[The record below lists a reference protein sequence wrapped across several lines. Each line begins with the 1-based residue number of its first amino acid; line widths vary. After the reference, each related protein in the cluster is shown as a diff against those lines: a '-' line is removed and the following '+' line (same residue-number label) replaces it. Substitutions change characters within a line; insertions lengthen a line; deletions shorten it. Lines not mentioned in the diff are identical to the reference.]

1 MPKFRLASLSFL
13 LTVLAVIAL
22 FQPVPYI
29 LEKPG
34 PLFNALGEI
43 DGQKLVAIS
52 GTKTYPTSG
61 ELNMTT
67 VSVYG
72 GPQEGVDLLQAIQG
86 WLDPRINVQPRELIY
101 PENLTEEEEQQMNV
115 ADFSESQSNATA
127 AALNYLGLPIKSQ
140 IFVDS
145 VATDYPADG
154 KLEPNDVLLKINGLE
169 VLSAGQAVR
178 LIRRNPVGSVVK
190 ITVIR
195 DGKVK
200 AINIRTVSH
209 PHNKKLAYV
218 GIGVQTKFSADF
230 NIDFEVNDVG
240 GPSGGTMFALSIID
254 KLTPGKLNDGKKIAG
269 TGTITPEGEVG
280 AIGGIEQ
287 KMYASAEHGVA
298 LFLAPAENCGD
309 LLGGV
314 PQGLKVVPVATLDQ
328 AVQALNDFKLGKKL
342 PTVQSVCANKE

>member
-1 MPKFRLASLSFL
+1 MPKFRFVSLSSL

-34 PLFNALGEI
+34 PLYNALGEI

-72 GPQEGVDLLQAIQG
+72 GPQNGVDLLQAIQG
-86 WLDPRINVQPRELIY
+86 WLDPRINVQPKELIF
-101 PENLTEEEEQQMNV
+101 PEQLTEEQEQQIDL
-115 ADFSESQSNATA
+115 AAFSESQSNATA

-154 KLEPNDVLLKINGLE
+154 KLEPNDVLLKINDQD

-178 LIRRNPVGSVVK
+178 SIRRKPVGTEVK

-195 DGKVK
+195 DGKIKSIKVK
-200 AINIRTVSH
+200 TESH
-209 PHNKKLAYV
+209 PDNKKISFI
-218 GIGVQTKFSADF
+218 GIGVQTKYLAEFK
-230 NIDFEVNDVG
+230 IDFEVNDVG

-254 KLTPGKLNDGKKIAG
+254 KLTPGRITGGKKIAG
-269 TGTITPEGEVG
+269 TGTITPDGEVG

-287 KMYASAEHGVA
+287 KMYASEENGVD
-298 LFLAPAENCGD
+298 LFLAPAENCED